1 MAIVQISKI
10 QHRTG
15 ANTDLPQL
23 DIGEIGFSTDTRQV
37 FIGNDPVLVPVEPNV
52 SFTTQTEIL
61 TEVTLLNNRVPNG
74 PSETKIFAPLA
85 GAGNTVFNI
94 QNIRTGQ
101 LIVGNGDGVAA
112 NTLVNWTGNR
122 LGNGGDYPTNKLKLG
137 GVANIIIT
145 GGSSGSVLST
155 DGNGTLAWSSIS
167 TGGGGSVAD
176 QTGANGKFLTTNGN
190 LTSWSNVFADAN
202 FATTVRS
209 NISVTDSG
217 GDGSLSYSSANGV
230 ITYTGPSATEVRA
243 HFSSGNGVTITSGQ
257 ISIGQDV
264 SNTANVT
271 FDNITGS
278 NLTLLSSSS
287 NGVLY
292 ASGNVVSSES
302 DFTYNSSSDTLNVG
316 RIVTTGSIEVGT
328 LFKSNLV
335 VGQTSTTTGTPGQI
349 CWDADY
355 IYVCTSTNIWKRVA
369 LDGSAFP

>member
-23 DIGEIGFSTDTRQV
+23 DIGEIGFSTDTQQV
-37 FIGNDPVLVPVEPNV
+37 YIGNDPVLVPIDTNV

-61 TEVTLLNNRVPNG
+61 TEVTLINNRVSNG
-74 PSETKIFAPLA
+74 AGNTKVFAPIA

-101 LIVGNGDGVAA
+101 LIVGDGDGVAA

-122 LGNGGDYPTNKLKLG
+122 LGNGGNYTTNKLKLG

-155 DGNGTLAWSSIS
+155 DGAGNLSWEVAAS
-167 TGGGGSVAD
+167 GGGGSIAD
-176 QTGANGKFLTTNGN
+176 QTGANGKYLTTNGT
-190 LTSWSNVFADAN
+190 LTSWSNVFADTN
-202 FATTVRS
+202 FASTVRNS
-209 NISVTDSG
+209 ISVTDSS

-264 SNTANVT
+264 ANTANVE
-271 FDNITGS
+271 FDGITGS
-278 NLTLLSSSS
+278 SLTLTGSAT

-302 DFTYNSSSDTLNVG
+302 DFTYNTNNNTLNVG
-316 RIVTTGSIEVGT
+316 VLVTTGAIEVGS
-328 LFKSNLV
+328 LFKSAITT
-335 VGQTSTTTGTPGQI
+335 QTGSSTGTPGQI

-355 IYVCTSTNIWKRVA
+355 IYVCTSTNVWKRVA
-369 LDGSAFP
+369 LSTF

>member
-23 DIGEIGFSTDTRQV
+23 DIGEIGFSTDTQQV
-37 FIGNDPVLVPVEPNV
+37 YIGNDPVLVPIDPAV
-52 SFTTQTEIL
+52 SFTTQTEII
-61 TEVTLLNNRVPNG
+61 TEVSLLNNRVPYG
-74 PSETKIFAPLA
+74 TETKIFAPLA

-101 LIVGNGDGVAA
+101 LIVGDGDGVAA

-122 LGNGGDYPTNKLKLG
+122 LGNGGNYTTNKLKLG

-155 DGNGTLAWSSIS
+155 DGAGNLSWEAAAS
-167 TGGGGSVAD
+167 GGGGDIAV
-176 QTGANGKFLTTNGN
+176 QTGASGKFLTTNGTT
-190 LTSWSNVFADAN
+190 TSWANVFADTN
-202 FATTVRS
+202 FASTVRG
-209 NISVTDSG
+209 NISVADSG
-217 GDGSLSYSSANGV
+217 GDGSLTYSSANGV

-264 SNTANVT
+264 ANTANVE
-271 FDNITGS
+271 FDGITGS
-278 NLTLLSSSS
+278 SLTLTGSTS

-302 DFTYNSSSDTLNVG
+302 AFTYNPSSDTLNVG
-316 RIVTTGSIEVGT
+316 VIKTTGAIEVGA
-328 LFKSNLV
+328 LFKSNITTK
-335 VGQTSTTTGTPGQI
+335 TSTSTGVPGQI
-349 CWDADY
+349 CWDTDY
-355 IYVCTSTNIWKRVA
+355 IYVCTSTNVWKRVA